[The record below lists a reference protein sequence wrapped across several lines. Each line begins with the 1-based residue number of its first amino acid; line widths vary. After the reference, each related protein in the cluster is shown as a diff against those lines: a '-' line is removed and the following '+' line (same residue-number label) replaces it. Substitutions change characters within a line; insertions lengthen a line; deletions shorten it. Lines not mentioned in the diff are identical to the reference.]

1 MPREAKLGLLLVV
14 GLTSVFGFMVYKRLH
29 QPSGLVAGT
38 VVSTEESNPPQA
50 QEPHT
55 NSSLASVKTPAEAS
69 PIPTQTVVDDS
80 SLFEPSPRQTAL
92 TAGQSTAITT
102 TPARNAAL
110 AIPSD
115 EDDPF
120 ASELV
125 EQRSRESHTNKS
137 VQLDD
142 PFILD
147 TTTTTSRTTQVDTD
161 DLAAKTP
168 RNNAGSPPLAT
179 AHGPKNQLVEEIDP
193 FDSLETSTPSTRTTP
208 SPALVSDDQVT
219 IRPHHP
225 DNSPVEDDPFSSPG
239 SQSGVILEA
248 PLPGE
253 ATATS
258 TTVIGPPPTNW
269 PSATTPAL
277 HGAHLTQPDSEWN
290 QERLLGGT
298 VYVVQPQDNFWVI
311 SKKVYG
317 SGRYFQA
324 LMKHNES
331 IVPDATRMRPG
342 TQIATPNA
350 EELQTLYPEL
360 IDSASPGPTP
370 TAPESIPGSIYV
382 VEAGDNYWVISKKVY
397 GTPRYFQALAE
408 HNQHLVPDPV
418 KLRPGTHL
426 QTPPVEELITRH
438 SALVMTDGPQE
449 NLTGEVLP
457 TSGEVTVGFFLDEQS
472 QPYYRVGA
480 NDTLTGIA
488 KAHLG
493 RSSRWMQ
500 ILEMNRD
507 VLKDAKSLKVGMVL
521 KLPADAS
528 SIHVISTSASGR

>member
-38 VVSTEESNPPQA
+38 AVSSEELSAAPA
-50 QEPHT
+50 QEPHKT
-55 NSSLASVKTPAEAS
+55 SSVAEGKSPPEAS
-69 PIPTQTVVDDS
+69 LMTTPTVEEDL
-80 SLFEPSPRQTAL
+80 SLFEPSARQTAL
-92 TAGQSTAITT
+92 TVGQSTAITT
-102 TPARNAAL
+102 TPARNTAL
-110 AIPSD
+110 ATASD
-115 EDDPF
+115 EVDPF
-120 ASELV
+120 ASEMV
-125 EQRSRESHTNKS
+125 EQRSAVSHPPKS
-137 VQLDD
+137 RALDD
-142 PFILD
+142 PFVLD
-147 TTTTTSRTTQVDTD
+147 TTTTSSSSTSDNSEELSTK
-161 DLAAKTP
+161 AA
-168 RNNAGSPPLAT
+168 RNNAGSPPMTSAR
-179 AHGPKNQLVEEIDP
+179 GPRNPLVEEIDP
-193 FDSLETSTPSTRTTP
+193 FDNPKASTPSTQTP
-208 SPALVSDDQVT
+208 SLAGDGQVT
-219 IRPHHP
+219 RRLHLSANPLE
-225 DNSPVEDDPFSSPG
+225 EDDPFSS
-239 SQSGVILEA
+239 SAAQSGVTLEA
-248 PLPGE
+248 PAPGE

-258 TTVIGPPPTNW
+258 TTVIEPPPTDW
-269 PSATTPAL
+269 PSATSSTP
-277 HGAHLTQPDSEWN
+277 HGVQLPQADPVWKE
-290 QERLLGGT
+290 ERLLGGT

-342 TQIATPNA
+342 TQIATPNV
-350 EELQTLYPEL
+350 EELQALYPEL
-360 IDSASPGPTP
+360 IETAPRGPTAA
-370 TAPESIPGSIYV
+370 TPEPIPGSNYV

-408 HNQHLVPDPV
+408 HNKPLVPDPV
-418 KLRPGTHL
+418 KLRPGTPL
-426 QTPPVEELITRH
+426 QTPPAEELLARY
-438 SALVMTDGPQE
+438 SALVMTDGPLETQ
-449 NLTGEVLP
+449 TSGILP
-457 TSGEVTVGFFLDEQS
+457 TSGEVTGGFFLDEQS

-507 VLKDAKSLKVGMVL
+507 VLKDAKTLKVGTVL

-528 SIHVISTSASGR
+528 SIQVISTPALGR